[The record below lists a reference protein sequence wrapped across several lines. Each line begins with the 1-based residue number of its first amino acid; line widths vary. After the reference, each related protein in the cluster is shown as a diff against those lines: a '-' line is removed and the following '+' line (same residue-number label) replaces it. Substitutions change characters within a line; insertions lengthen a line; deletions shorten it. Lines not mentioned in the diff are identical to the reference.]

1 MSNDEK
7 PRRTMGERCA
17 EAWGQVERREPEVYA
32 LVERVQATL
41 REAAEEL
48 TRLGNR
54 PTVDAKSPYRQLV
67 QVPLYQQLMQ
77 VFGAALEGL
86 YNAEFGAAMRYPE
99 VQRAEKAA
107 RVAQLVTNGSGG
119 MVH

>member
-32 LVERVQATL
+32 LCERVQAAIS
-41 REAAEEL
+41 EAAEEL
-48 TRLGNR
+48 ARLANR
-54 PTVDAKSPYRQLV
+54 PAIDANAPYRRLV

-77 VFGAALEGL
+77 VFGQTLEGL

-99 VQRAEKAA
+99 AQKAEKAA